1 MAAIL
6 ALLLMGST
14 AVFAASYSFVFDDA
28 NTSRDSGVVYKSDV
42 TTAATVTQTGSSPGV
57 YSVGYRIMYCPT
69 GIAVNMSAN
78 EIVLAC
84 TNRSTTLIPYYNGN
98 GDLTGECKLRGR
110 YIGQANNSVTVNGTW
125 NP

>member
-1 MAAIL
+1 MVDMYRFIC
-6 ALLLMGST
+6 S
-14 AVFAASYSFVFDDA
+14 
-28 NTSRDSGVVYKSDV
+28 KS
-42 TTAATVTQTGSSPGV
+42 P
-57 YSVGYRIMYCPT
+57 
-69 GIAVNMSAN
+69 AN